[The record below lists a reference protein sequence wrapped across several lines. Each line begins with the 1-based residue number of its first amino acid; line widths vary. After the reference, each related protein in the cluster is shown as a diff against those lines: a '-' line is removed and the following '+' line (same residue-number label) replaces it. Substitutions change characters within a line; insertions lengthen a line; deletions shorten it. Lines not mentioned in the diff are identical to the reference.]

1 MSLVDPISDLLT
13 RIRNAYAVSKKDVCI
28 SSSKAKDAVLM
39 ILKDKGYVSDFK
51 KEGGQTCIELKYE
64 DGKPGLASIERI
76 SKPGKRIYVKKDDIP
91 TVLSGHGI
99 AVISTS
105 RGIMTGDDAKKENL
119 GGEIICKVY

>member
-28 SSSKAKDAVLM
+28 SSSKAKDAVLA

-51 KEGGQTCIELKYE
+51 KEGSQTCIELKYE